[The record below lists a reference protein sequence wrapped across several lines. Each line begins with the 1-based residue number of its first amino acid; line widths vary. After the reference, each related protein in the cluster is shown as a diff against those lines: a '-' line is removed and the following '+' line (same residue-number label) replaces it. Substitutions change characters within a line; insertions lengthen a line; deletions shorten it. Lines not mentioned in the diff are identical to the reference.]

1 LGLEDLAGVD
11 LEAAVITE
19 EVLVDYLVEVA
30 LEVVTLED
38 ASEDEDEAEVATV
51 LDVYLL
57 QELLLAERPSLE
69 LCLVQLFQMENKLL
83 CTTQWYIMMKE

>member
-1 LGLEDLAGVD
+1 LEDLAGVD

-38 ASEDEDEAEVATV
+38 ASEDEDEAEV
-51 LDVYLL
+51 
-57 QELLLAERPSLE
+57 
-69 LCLVQLFQMENKLL
+69 
-83 CTTQWYIMMKE
+83 I

>member
-38 ASEDEDEAEVATV
+38 ASEDEDEAEV
-51 LDVYLL
+51 
-57 QELLLAERPSLE
+57 
-69 LCLVQLFQMENKLL
+69 
-83 CTTQWYIMMKE
+83 I